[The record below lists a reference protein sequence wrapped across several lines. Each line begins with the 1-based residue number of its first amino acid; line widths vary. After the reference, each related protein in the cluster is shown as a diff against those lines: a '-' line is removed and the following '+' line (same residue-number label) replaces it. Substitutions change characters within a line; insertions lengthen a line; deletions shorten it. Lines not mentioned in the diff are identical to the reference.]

1 MREQLISPEWIEKAL
16 EYWSELNNILDDS
29 GEKFEED
36 LKPEYWEGV
45 PFQNWECKY
54 CQYYSICPSKLAE

>member
-36 LKPEYWEGV
+36 LIPEIWSGV
-45 PFQNWECKY
+45 PFQNWECRY
-54 CQYYSICPSKLAE
+54 CQYYSICPSELAK